1 MRPVDIEA
9 DVKEMERRKRVEA
22 IMNSQVSTLT
32 TVMKSGKSKSFHIS
46 GQEERSFSQCLAVWT
61 PLTHFDDNCDDIL
74 CVQTSLIHYTSSQ

>member
-32 TVMKSGKSKSFHIS
+32 TVMKSGKSVGNEIPA
-46 GQEERSFSQCLAVWT
+46 RAIIR
-61 PLTHFDDNCDDIL
+61 DN
-74 CVQTSLIHYTSSQ
+74 TF